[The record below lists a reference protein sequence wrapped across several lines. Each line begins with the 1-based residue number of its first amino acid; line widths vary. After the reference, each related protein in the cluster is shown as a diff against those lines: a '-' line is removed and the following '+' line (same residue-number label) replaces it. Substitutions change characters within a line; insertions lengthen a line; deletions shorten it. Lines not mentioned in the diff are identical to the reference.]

1 MKGEMCTVVNRLCN
15 ECEEF
20 TVIDL
25 PKVCT
30 VIGRIETYDP
40 KIHGKLNMVIG
51 R

>member
-20 TVIDL
+20 TVINL

-30 VIGRIETYDP
+30 VTAEIKTYGPERDG
-40 KIHGKLNMVIG
+40 KINVVIG